1 MNFDLFKV
9 IQNAHVHIFPV
20 KFGMGKE
27 ISQTATVTTTINKV
41 RQYSYTK
48 VFLIFFY
55 ISFVSYSKY
64 DFKN

>member
-27 ISQTATVTTTINKV
+27 ISQTATVTATINKV
-41 RQYSYTK
+41 RHYSYI
-48 VFLIFFY
+48 VYQGLFNFFLHFLC
-55 ISFVSYSKY
+55 
-64 DFKN
+64 